1 MSEGLRDPDLPPGA
15 IVQTFVDDGVLR
27 NDGVKLTPASKNP
40 WYVLATVAG
49 EQEDV
54 PFIDDEL
61 HARNRRFWNGWMC
74 RGMCD
79 AERLE
84 LAKHMGLSEAEL
96 SPLSEVEVQQLSE
109 RFQLAFQSTPPVEV
123 VPKADE
129 LIKLSSTYFPK
140 AFSLER
146 CFFAES
152 AFFDAAH
159 FVGAVDL
166 SASRFVKSV
175 YVTNAYFSESAFFK
189 QVHLSRG
196 ANFLE
201 VHFGGKADFNSA
213 YFGKEAF
220 FPKARFKRDADFDA
234 ARMLEGATFFGAHFA
249 GSVSFQNSHFGESV
263 DFSNGRFNGT
273 TDFGG
278 ARFKGGVPKFFHRKI
293 HQDTSF
299 SDDPALWPE
308 VTPQN
313 AEEGKRAY
321 TRLRQVAAEI
331 YDPDLE
337 HFFLRQEMRCKA
349 RIELDKGA
357 WFHWLLFRLYR
368 CLADSG
374 ISVARPF
381 WLLVFF
387 WAFGFACFAGHFDS
401 GVLAD
406 LPPDIQDSRYGAAAG
421 VSFGNLF
428 GFLGINRLYF
438 TDLLRDHSPG
448 GLQFVAGLQTVS
460 GVVLLFFLG
469 LGLRNR
475 FRLK

>member
-1 MSEGLRDPDLPPGA
+1 MSEGLSDPDLPPGA
-15 IVQTFVDDGVLR
+15 IVQTYGDGGALR

-49 EQEDV
+49 EQEETQALY
-54 PFIDDEL
+54 IDHEL

-84 LAKHMGLSEAEL
+84 LAKQMGLSEAEL

-109 RFQLAFQSTPPVEV
+109 RFQLSFQSTPPVEV

-129 LIKLSSTYFPK
+129 SARFSSTYFPK

-146 CFFAES
+146 CFFVEA

-159 FVGAVDL
+159 FVGGVDFSAAHFSKAVYL
-166 SASRFVKSV
+166 SKVHFAENALSKETHFASGASFQE
-175 YVTNAYFSESAFFK
+175 AYF
-189 QVHLSRG
+189 V
-196 ANFLE
+196 
-201 VHFGGKADFNSA
+201 GKADFNSA

-220 FPKARFKRDADFDA
+220 FPKARFERDADFDA

-249 GSVSFQNSHFGESV
+249 GSVSFQKSHFGDSL

-278 ARFKGGVPKFFHRKI
+278 ARFKGAVPKFFHRKI

-349 RIELDKGA
+349 RIEWDKGA

-368 CLADSG
+368 S
-374 ISVARPF
+374 
-381 WLLVFF
+381 
-387 WAFGFACFAGHFDS
+387 
-401 GVLAD
+401 
-406 LPPDIQDSRYGAAAG
+406 
-421 VSFGNLF
+421 
-428 GFLGINRLYF
+428 
-438 TDLLRDHSPG
+438 
-448 GLQFVAGLQTVS
+448 
-460 GVVLLFFLG
+460 
-469 LGLRNR
+469 
-475 FRLK
+475 